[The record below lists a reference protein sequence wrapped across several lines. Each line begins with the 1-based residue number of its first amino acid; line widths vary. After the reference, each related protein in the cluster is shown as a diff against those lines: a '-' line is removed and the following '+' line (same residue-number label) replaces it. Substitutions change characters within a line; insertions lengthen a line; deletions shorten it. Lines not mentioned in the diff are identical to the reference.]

1 MTAPPGVLPWH
12 LPWPPHRFVPRRI
25 LKYCLR
31 ANFPPLI
38 TLKQHV
44 ANFPNYSRAL
54 RHRPWWAWPGGS
66 ESPHREEPQPLRARR
81 PAWRVG
87 SSAGRREHPSRP
99 AVPSDSSAT
108 TASPGTGWSS
118 HTSGVPTIRASSV
131 LPSPTLQRPGL
142 GSPVGEKGLFL
153 HSLLTLLKA
162 VPIPR
167 SRFVFM
173 KSYFLKSACLFLP
186 VSPPLA
192 SP

>member
-1 MTAPPGVLPWH
+1 LAPSLASSPFCPTQNSKILPAGKLSPINYLETA
-12 LPWPPHRFVPRRI
+12 RS
-25 LKYCLR
+25 
-31 ANFPPLI
+31 
-38 TLKQHV
+38 
-44 ANFPNYSRAL
+44 NFPNYSRAL